1 MTPEQ
6 KQRLRFASLCA
17 TPISATVP
25 PEAAKR
31 WARSRS
37 DVLKALKGRNLEAGL
52 KGCVFIEACREM
64 DRYITR
70 VKATGS
76 AA

>member
-6 KQRLRFASLCA
+6 KLRLRSASLCA
-17 TPISATVP
+17 MPISATQP
-25 PEAAKR
+25 PEAVKR
-31 WARSRS
+31 WTRSRS

-70 VKATGS
+70 S